1 MVENLERGNLD
12 IKSLIEQYSGKRV
25 EDIFPNSSIIENS
38 LGRFL
43 ELTWHVTEL
52 PMGLTLSSTKERLI
66 SNLKVVDNIGERLET
81 KFRGRGVNTIKDLRW
96 NVKHFSDACKLLE
109 LIERKD
115 FMTLIKNKKIF
126 DLDVSFCFKA
136 SDFLFLDIETL
147 GLYFEPVILVGLGNY
162 RDNDFEIRL
171 HFARNLDEE
180 MAILE
185 HLHREEFPKFRC
197 FITYN
202 GKSFDI
208 PFLVSRFL
216 YFFDENPLSSSE
228 GGMSGLIN
236 SRYHHIDLLHGCRRK
251 YKDTLSRFNLKT
263 VEKQLLSF
271 ERDNDLPS
279 SLIGD
284 VYRLYQEDKKKYVGL
299 IKHLIDHNF
308 YDVYSMP
315 LIFEKLLT

>member
-52 PMGLTLSSTKERLI
+52 PMGLTLSSTKEKLI

-81 KFRGRGVNTIKDLRW
+81 KFRGRGVNTLKDLRW
-96 NVKHFSDACKLLE
+96 NVKHFSDACKLLD

-115 FMTLIKNKKIF
+115 FMSLIKNKKIF

-162 RDNDFEIRL
+162 RENDFEIRL

-180 MAILE
+180 MAILD
-185 HLHREEFPKFRC
+185 HLRQEEFPKFRC

-216 YFFDENPLSSSE
+216 YFFDENPLSTSE

-236 SRYHHIDLLHGCRRK
+236 SRYHHIDLFHCCRRR
-251 YKDTLSRFNLKT
+251 YKGTLSRFNLKSI
-263 VEKQLLSF
+263 EENLLNF
-271 ERDNDLPS
+271 ERGCDLPS